1 MRLDH
6 LLSKESEVFVLC
18 YVFINSA
25 LCAGFCSQCK
35 AREGKRSGAY
45 LRKRSIPEYVSIGS
59 TERQRSNVDKR
70 QVHGGL
76 AQLGEHLLCTQGV
89 KSSNL
94 LISTIAY
101 ESKYEAVKFTK
112 SKILEFVA

>member
-1 MRLDH
+1 M
-6 LLSKESEVFVLC
+6 
-18 YVFINSA
+18 
-25 LCAGFCSQCK
+25 
-35 AREGKRSGAY
+35 
-45 LRKRSIPEYVSIGS
+45 SIGL

-70 QVHGGL
+70 QVYGGL

-101 ESKYEAVKFTK
+101 ESEHEAVKFTK
-112 SKILEFVA
+112 LKILEFVA

>member
-18 YVFINSA
+18 YLMMRRILFAVQ
-25 LCAGFCSQCK
+25 G
-35 AREGKRSGAY
+35 ARR
-45 LRKRSIPEYVSIGS
+45 RTKRSIPEYVSIGS
-59 TERQRSNVDKR
+59 TEQQRGNVGKR
-70 QVHGGL
+70 QAYGGL

-101 ESKYEAVKFTK
+101 ESKYEAVKSTK
-112 SKILEFVA
+112 FKILVFVA